1 MVARV
6 GLGVFEAG
14 FGPGIP
20 LYFSRHL
27 SITRHNTLTLAY
39 YSIVLYE
46 ARARLTPCLLVRI
59 RSPGRRIWRCHCLW
73 DTTRSRYDRELASA
87 FHYRGLFLR
96 VTVPCLCGSFNTLVG
111 HSRGSPRSRRHIFP
125 ARSAR
130 NNRFFD
136 GGRAG
141 ACFGSGQSRY

>member
-20 LYFSRHL
+20 LYYSRHL
-27 SITRHNTLTLAY
+27 LITRHTSTHSTLTLVY

-59 RSPGRRIWRCHCLW
+59 RSPGRRIWRSHCLW
-73 DTTRSRYDRELASA
+73 DTTRSRCDRELASP

-96 VTVPCLCGSFNTLVG
+96 VTVPPLSVA
-111 HSRGSPRSRRHIFP
+111 SIPK
-125 ARSAR
+125 
-130 NNRFFD
+130 
-136 GGRAG
+136 
-141 ACFGSGQSRY
+141 

>member
-1 MVARV
+1 VSLKQDSVLVSPSTFV
-6 GLGVFEAG
+6 GTCQSHVTH
-14 FGPGIP
+14 P
-20 LYFSRHL
+20 FS
-27 SITRHNTLTLAY
+27 SLTLAY

-59 RSPGRRIWRCHCLW
+59 RSRGWRIWRSHCLW

-96 VTVPCLCGSFNTLVG
+96 VTVPVIGSFNTFVG
-111 HSRGSPRSRRHIFP
+111 YSRGSPWSRRHIFP
-125 ARSAR
+125 ARSTR
-130 NNRFFD
+130 NDRVFH
-136 GGRAG
+136 GGRAE